1 MKKLTFI
8 FLGCIFAIFLNV
20 NSFAQTTMSQEGQYI
35 FNSLGFYIGG
45 VLVAFM
51 AAGFCML
58 ESGLVTTKSVS
69 TIAAKNIGK
78 FAICSL
84 IFFLVG
90 YNLAYGV
97 PEGGFMGSFSIW
109 TDTTDA
115 ETGYSGYSDW
125 FFQTMF
131 VCATASIVSGAV
143 AERIKIWPFFI
154 FAAIMAGVIYPI
166 SMGWQWGGGWLATSG
181 FSDFAGSTLV
191 HACGGAAALAGV
203 IVLGAREGRF
213 GSRGEKKSMQP
224 FAASSIPLV
233 TLGTFLLWFGWFGF
247 NGFSQLA
254 MGTFDDVNAISK
266 IAVNTHL
273 AGAAGTVTG
282 AALTR
287 LIGGKTDI
295 VMMLNG
301 ALAGLVAIT
310 AEPLTPGPITAMIIG
325 SIGAVIMYYGTKL
338 LENLGLDDVVGA
350 IPVHM
355 FAGIFGTLVVP
366 LTNSDTSF
374 GTQFVG
380 VISVCVFSFV
390 LSWITF
396 STLKSTIGLRI
407 SKAAEKQG
415 TDKAEVAEV
424 YGRVQDRHRESA
436 ILDGRTY
443 KKQNQFTFLLHY
455 GF

>member
-1 MKKLTFI
+1 MKKLTII
-8 FLGCIFAIFLNV
+8 FLSCILALLASS
-20 NSFAQTTMSQEGQYI
+20 NSFAESTMSEEGQYI

-69 TIAAKNIGK
+69 TIGAKNIGK
-78 FAICSL
+78 FAICSI
-84 IFFLVG
+84 IFFLFG
-90 YNLAYGV
+90 YNIAYGV
-97 PEGGFMGSFSIW
+97 PEGGYIGSFSIW
-109 TDTTDA
+109 SDGS
-115 ETGYSGYSDW
+115 EVGTGYSDSSDW

-131 VCATASIVSGAV
+131 VCATVSIVSGAV
-143 AERIKIWPFFI
+143 AERIKIWPFFA
-154 FAAIMAGVIYPI
+154 FAVVMSGLIYPI
-166 SMGWQWGGGWLATSG
+166 SMGWQWGGGWLSAAG
-181 FSDFAGSTLV
+181 FSDFAGSTIV
-191 HACGGAAALAGV
+191 HACGGAAALAGI

-213 GSRGEKKSMQP
+213 TSSGGKRVMVP

-282 AALTR
+282 AVVTR

-295 VMMLNG
+295 IMMLNG

-310 AEPLTPGPITAMIIG
+310 AEPLAPTPGLAIVIG
-325 SIGAVIMYYGTKL
+325 SIGALIMYFGTKM
-338 LENLGLDDVVGA
+338 LESFGLDDVVGA

-366 LTNSDTSF
+366 VSNSETSF
-374 GTQFVG
+374 GTQLIG
-380 VISVCVFSFV
+380 TISVCAFSFV
-390 LSWITF
+390 LSYALFTA
-396 STLKSTIGLRI
+396 LKTTVGLRI

-415 TDKAEVAEV
+415 TDKAEIGVTA
-424 YGRVQDRHRESA
+424 YSIRD
-436 ILDGRTY
+436 
-443 KKQNQFTFLLHY
+443 
-455 GF
+455 

>member
-1 MKKLTFI
+1 MRKNFLILLSIFFTLVLT
-8 FLGCIFAIFLNV
+8 GTSSAE
-20 NSFAQTTMSQEGQYI
+20 TTMSQEGQYI
-35 FNSLGFYIGG
+35 FYSLGFYLGG

-78 FAICSL
+78 FAICSI

-97 PEGGFMGSFSIW
+97 PEGGYVGSFTIW
-109 TDTTDA
+109 SDSTNA

-154 FAAIMAGVIYPI
+154 FAAVMAGIIYPI
-166 SMGWQWGGGWLATSG
+166 SMGWQWGGGWLSAAG

-203 IVLGAREGRF
+203 IVLGPRSGRF
-213 GSRGEKKSMQP
+213 SSLGGKRVMVP

-282 AALTR
+282 AAITR
-287 LIGGKTDI
+287 LLGGKTDI

-325 SIGAVIMYYGTKL
+325 SIGAVIMYFGTKM
-338 LENLGLDDVVGA
+338 LEGFGIDDVVGA

-366 LTNSDTSF
+366 FTNSDTSL

-380 VISVCVFSFV
+380 TLSVVLFSFV
-390 LSWITF
+390 LSYLVF
-396 STLKSTIGLRI
+396 MAMKVTIGLRI
-407 SKAAEKQG
+407 SKAAEKLG
-415 TDKAEVAEV
+415 TDKAEVGVIA
-424 YGRVQDRHRESA
+424 YSIRD
-436 ILDGRTY
+436 
-443 KKQNQFTFLLHY
+443 
-455 GF
+455 

>member
-1 MKKLTFI
+1 MKKITLI
-8 FLGCIFAIFLNV
+8 FLGCIFALLASS
-20 NSFAQTTMSQEGQYI
+20 NSFAESTMSEEGQYI

-69 TIAAKNIGK
+69 TIGAKNIGK
-78 FAICSL
+78 FAICSI
-84 IFFLVG
+84 IFFLFG
-90 YNLAYGV
+90 YNIAYGI
-97 PEGGFMGSFSIW
+97 PEGGYIGSFSIW
-109 TDTTDA
+109 SDGS
-115 ETGYSGYSDW
+115 EVGTGYSDSSDW

-131 VCATASIVSGAV
+131 VCATVSIVSGAV
-143 AERIKIWPFFI
+143 AERIKIWPFFA
-154 FAAIMAGVIYPI
+154 FAVVMSGLIYPI
-166 SMGWQWGGGWLATSG
+166 SMGWQWGGGWLSATG
-181 FSDFAGSTLV
+181 FSDFAGSTIV
-191 HACGGAAALAGV
+191 HACGGAAALAGI

-213 GSRGEKKSMQP
+213 TSSGGKRVMVP

-282 AALTR
+282 AVVTR

-295 VMMLNG
+295 IMMLNG

-310 AEPLTPGPITAMIIG
+310 AEPLAPTPGLAIVIG
-325 SIGAVIMYYGTKL
+325 SIGALIMYFGTKM
-338 LENLGLDDVVGA
+338 LESFGIDDVVGA

-366 LTNSDTSF
+366 VSNSDTAF
-374 GTQFVG
+374 GTQLIG
-380 VISVCVFSFV
+380 TISVCAFSFV
-390 LSWITF
+390 LSYAMFTA
-396 STLKSTIGLRI
+396 LKATVGLRI

-415 TDKAEVAEV
+415 TDKAEIGVTA
-424 YGRVQDRHRESA
+424 YSIRD
-436 ILDGRTY
+436 
-443 KKQNQFTFLLHY
+443 
-455 GF
+455 

>member
-1 MKKLTFI
+1 MKKFSLYLIIINVLI
-8 FLGCIFAIFLNV
+8 FYGVAH
-20 NSFAQTTMSQEGQYI
+20 AETTMSQEGQYI
-35 FNSLGFYIGG
+35 FNSLGFYLGG

-78 FAICSL
+78 FAICSI

-97 PEGGFMGSFSIW
+97 PEGGYIGSFTIW
-109 TDTTDA
+109 TDNTNT

-154 FAAIMAGVIYPI
+154 FAAVMAGAIYPI
-166 SMGWQWGGGWLATSG
+166 SMGWQWGGGWLSTSG

-191 HACGGAAALAGV
+191 HACGGSAALAGI

-213 GSRGEKKSMQP
+213 GKKGEKKSMQP

-282 AALTR
+282 AAITR

-325 SIGAVIMYYGTKL
+325 SIGAVIMYYGTKM
-338 LENLGLDDVVGA
+338 LENYGLDDVVGA

-366 LTNSDTSF
+366 LTNNNTSF
-374 GTQFVG
+374 GTQLIG
-380 VISVCVFSFV
+380 VLSVCIFSFA
-390 LSWITF
+390 LSLLTF
-396 STLKSTIGLRI
+396 NALKSTVGLRI
-407 SKAAEKQG
+407 SKSAEKLG
-415 TDKAEVAEV
+415 TDKAEVGV
-424 YGRVQDRHRESA
+424 SA
-436 ILDGRTY
+436 YSIRD
-443 KKQNQFTFLLHY
+443 
-455 GF
+455 

>member
-1 MKKLTFI
+1 MKKSVILILLLLSI
-8 FLGCIFAIFLNV
+8 FTTS
-20 NSFAQTTMSQEGQYI
+20 SFAETTMSEEGQYI
-35 FNSLGFYIGG
+35 FNSLAFYIGG

-78 FAICSL
+78 FAICS
-84 IFFLVG
+84 IVFFLVG
-90 YNLAYGV
+90 YNLAYGI
-97 PEGGFMGSFSIW
+97 PEGGYIGSFSIW
-109 TDTTDA
+109 SDGT
-115 ETGYSGYSDW
+115 EMGTGYSGHSDW

-154 FAAIMAGVIYPI
+154 FAAFMAGLIYPI
-166 SMGWQWGGGWLATSG
+166 SMGWQWGGGWLSTAG

-213 GSRGEKKSMQP
+213 GPRGQKRSMEP

-273 AGAAGTVTG
+273 AGAAGTVAG

-287 LIGGKTDI
+287 LLNGKTDI

-310 AEPLTPGPITAMIIG
+310 AEPLTPGPILAMF
-325 SIGAVIMYYGTKL
+325 IGAMGAIIMYFGTKF
-338 LENLGLDDVVGA
+338 LESKALDDVVGA

-366 LTNSDTSF
+366 LSNNDTNF
-374 GTQFVG
+374 MTQFVG

-390 LSWITF
+390 LSYAVFRI
-396 STLKSTIGLRI
+396 LKETIGLRI
-407 SKAAEKQG
+407 SKSAERLG
-415 TDKAEVAEV
+415 TDKAEVGV
-424 YGRVQDRHRESA
+424 SA
-436 ILDGRTY
+436 YSIRD
-443 KKQNQFTFLLHY
+443 
-455 GF
+455 

>member
-181 FSDFAGSTLV
+181 FSDFAGSTIV
-191 HACGGAAALAGV
+191 HACGGAAALAGI

-325 SIGAVIMYYGTKL
+325 SIGAVIMYYGTKV
-338 LENLGLDDVVGA
+338 LENFGLDDVVGA

-366 LTNSDTSF
+366 LTNADTSF
-374 GTQFVG
+374 GTQLTG
-380 VISVCVFSFV
+380 VISVCVFSFA

-396 STLKSTIGLRI
+396 SALKSTVGLRI
-407 SKAAEKQG
+407 SRAAEKQG
-415 TDKAEVAEV
+415 TDKAEVGVIA
-424 YGRVQDRHRESA
+424 YSIRD
-436 ILDGRTY
+436 
-443 KKQNQFTFLLHY
+443 
-455 GF
+455 

>member
-1 MKKLTFI
+1 MKKITLI
-8 FLGCIFAIFLNV
+8 FLSCIFALLASS
-20 NSFAQTTMSQEGQYI
+20 NSFAESTMSEEGQYI

-69 TIAAKNIGK
+69 TIGAKNIGK
-78 FAICSL
+78 FAICSI
-84 IFFLVG
+84 IFFLFG
-90 YNLAYGV
+90 YNIAYGI
-97 PEGGFMGSFSIW
+97 PEGGYIGSFSVW
-109 TDTTDA
+109 SDGS
-115 ETGYSGYSDW
+115 EVGTGYSDSSDW

-131 VCATASIVSGAV
+131 VCATVSIVSGAV
-143 AERIKIWPFFI
+143 AERIKIWPFFA
-154 FAAIMAGVIYPI
+154 FAVVMSGLIYPI
-166 SMGWQWGGGWLATSG
+166 SMGWQWGGGWLSAAG
-181 FSDFAGSTLV
+181 FSDFAGSTIV
-191 HACGGAAALAGV
+191 HACGGAAALAGI

-213 GSRGEKKSMQP
+213 TSSGGKRVMVP

-273 AGAAGTVTG
+273 AGAAGTITG
-282 AALTR
+282 AVVTR

-295 VMMLNG
+295 IMMLNG

-310 AEPLTPGPITAMIIG
+310 AEPLAPTPGLAIVIG
-325 SIGAVIMYYGTKL
+325 SIGALIMYFGTKM
-338 LENLGLDDVVGA
+338 LESFGLDDVVGA

-366 LTNSDTSF
+366 VSNSDTAF
-374 GTQFVG
+374 GTQLIG
-380 VISVCVFSFV
+380 TISVCAFSFV
-390 LSWITF
+390 LSYALFTA
-396 STLKSTIGLRI
+396 LKATVGLRI

-415 TDKAEVAEV
+415 TDKAEIGVTA
-424 YGRVQDRHRESA
+424 YSIRD
-436 ILDGRTY
+436 
-443 KKQNQFTFLLHY
+443 
-455 GF
+455 

>member
-1 MKKLTFI
+1 MFKKSKIITFLFSLFFSFSLTNI
-8 FLGCIFAIFLNV
+8 SHAET
-20 NSFAQTTMSQEGQYI
+20 SMTAEGQYI
-35 FNSLGFYIGG
+35 FNTLAFYIGG

-78 FAICSL
+78 FGIASIV
-84 IFFLVG
+84 FFFVG
-90 YNLAYGV
+90 YNLAYGGS
-97 PEGGFMGSFSIW
+97 EGGYIGSFSLW
-109 TDTTDA
+109 EETSSMD
-115 ETGYSGYSDW
+115 TGYSDSSDF
-125 FFQTMF
+125 FFQVMF
-131 VCATASIVSGAV
+131 VCATVSIVSGAV

-154 FAAIMAGVIYPI
+154 FAVIMSGFIYPV
-166 SMGWQWGGGWLATSG
+166 SMGWQWGGGWLSTAG

-213 GSRGEKKSMQP
+213 GSKGESKSMVP

-254 MGTFDDVNAISK
+254 MGTFDDVNAITK

-273 AGAAGTVTG
+273 AGSAGVVTG
-282 AALTR
+282 AVLTR
-287 LIGGKTDI
+287 LLGGKTDI

-310 AEPLTPGPITAMIIG
+310 AEPLTPTPFLAIV
-325 SIGAVIMYYGTKL
+325 IGAVGAIIMYFGTKF
-338 LENLGLDDVVGA
+338 LERQRLDDVVGA

-366 LTNSDTSF
+366 ASNPDTNF
-374 GTQFVG
+374 GTQFMG
-380 VISVCVFSFV
+380 VLTVCVFSFV
-390 LSWITF
+390 LSYLVF
-396 STLKSTIGLRI
+396 RVLKQTIGLRI
-407 SKAAEKQG
+407 SKEAEKLG
-415 TDKAEVAEV
+415 TDKAEVGVVA
-424 YGRVQDRHRESA
+424 YSIRD
-436 ILDGRTY
+436 
-443 KKQNQFTFLLHY
+443 
-455 GF
+455 

>member
-1 MKKLTFI
+1 MINFNKLFLNFGVGLI
-8 FLGCIFAIFLNV
+8 FLLGLTSLGNTAE
-20 NSFAQTTMSQEGQYI
+20 TTMSEEGQYI
-35 FNSLGFYIGG
+35 FNTLGFYIGG

-84 IFFLVG
+84 IFFLFG
-90 YNLAYGV
+90 YNMAYGI
-97 PEGGFMGSFSIW
+97 PEGGYIGKFLIW
-109 TDTTDA
+109 DDSSKLG
-115 ETGYSGYSDW
+115 TGYSDHSDW

-143 AERIKIWPFFI
+143 AERIKIWPFFV
-154 FAAIMAGVIYPI
+154 FSALMAGFIYPI
-166 SMGWQWGGGWLATSG
+166 SMGWQWGGGWLSTAG

-213 GSRGEKKSMQP
+213 STKGEKKSMVP

-254 MGTFDDVNAISK
+254 MGTLDDVNAISK
-266 IAVNTHL
+266 IAVNTHI

-282 AALTR
+282 AAITR
-287 LIGGKTDI
+287 LLGGKTDI
-295 VMMLNG
+295 IMMLNG

-310 AEPLTPGPITAMIIG
+310 AEPLTPSPLLAMF
-325 SIGAVIMYYGTKL
+325 IGAAGALIMYFGTKF
-338 LENLGLDDVVGA
+338 LENQKLDDVVGA

-366 LTNSDTSF
+366 ISNPNTNF
-374 GTQFVG
+374 GTQLLG
-380 VISVCVFSFV
+380 VISVCIFSFV
-390 LSWITF
+390 LSFISF
-396 STLKSTIGLRI
+396 KTLKQTIGLRI
-407 SKAAEKQG
+407 SKKAEKLG
-415 TDKAEVAEV
+415 TDKAEVGVVA
-424 YGRVQDRHRESA
+424 YSIRD
-436 ILDGRTY
+436 
-443 KKQNQFTFLLHY
+443 
-455 GF
+455 

>member
-1 MKKLTFI
+1 MTNLFKQLTLVIVI
-8 FLGCIFAIFLNV
+8 FFNITGLAL
-20 NSFAQTTMSQEGQYI
+20 AETTISLEGQYI
-35 FNSLGFYIGG
+35 FNTLGFYLGG
-45 VLVAFM
+45 VLVAFI

-58 ESGLVTTKSVS
+58 GSGLVTTKSVS

-84 IFFLVG
+84 IFFFCG
-90 YNLAYGV
+90 YNLAYGI
-97 PEGGFMGSFSIW
+97 PEGGFIGSFSMW
-109 TDTTDA
+109 TDA
-115 ETGYSGYSDW
+115 SELATGYSDDSDW

-154 FAAIMAGVIYPI
+154 FAAIMAGLIYPI
-166 SMGWQWGGGWLATSG
+166 SMGWQWGGGWLSTAG

-203 IVLGAREGRF
+203 LVLGAREGRF
-213 GSRGEKKSMQP
+213 GKKGESKSLVP

-273 AGAAGTVTG
+273 AGAAGTV
-282 AALTR
+282 AAAVITR
-287 LIGGKTDI
+287 LLGGKTDI

-310 AEPLTPGPITAMIIG
+310 AEPLTPSPLLAIAIGAIG
-325 SIGAVIMYYGTKL
+325 SLIMYFGTKF
-338 LENLGLDDVVGA
+338 LESKKIDDVVGA

-366 LTNSDTSF
+366 LSNSGTNF
-374 GTQFVG
+374 GTQLTG

-390 LSWITF
+390 LSYITF
-396 STLKSTIGLRI
+396 RVLKQTIGLRI
-407 SKAAEKQG
+407 SSQAEKLG
-415 TDKAEVAEV
+415 TDVAEV
-424 YGRVQDRHRESA
+424 GVKAYA
-436 ILDGRTY
+436 IRD
-443 KKQNQFTFLLHY
+443 
-455 GF
+455 

>member
-1 MKKLTFI
+1 MENLLKKSSICFI
-8 FLGCIFAIFLNV
+8 FFL
-20 NSFAQTTMSQEGQYI
+20 SFTEIASAEALSAEGQYI
-35 FNSLGFYIGG
+35 FNSLAFYIGG

-69 TIAAKNIGK
+69 TIGAKNIGK
-78 FAICSL
+78 FAICSI
-84 IFFLVG
+84 IFFFFG
-90 YNLAYGV
+90 YNLAYGI
-97 PEGGFMGSFSIW
+97 PEGGYIGSFTLWSDGSAI
-109 TDTTDA
+109 D
-115 ETGYSGYSDW
+115 TGYSDSSDF
-125 FFQTMF
+125 FFQVMF
-131 VCATASIVSGAV
+131 VCATVSIVSGAV

-154 FAAIMAGVIYPI
+154 FAVLMSGFIYPV
-166 SMGWQWGGGWLATSG
+166 SMGWQWGGGWLASSG

-213 GSRGEKKSMQP
+213 GSKGEKKSLVP

-273 AGAAGTVTG
+273 AGAAGTVT
-282 AALTR
+282 AAVITR
-287 LIGGKTDI
+287 LLGGKTDI
-295 VMMLNG
+295 IMMLNG

-310 AEPLTPGPITAMIIG
+310 AEPLMPSPILAILIG
-325 SIGAVIMYYGTKL
+325 SIGSIIMYFGTKF
-338 LENLGLDDVVGA
+338 LEMQRLDDVVGA

-366 LTNSDTSF
+366 ISNSDTNF
-374 GTQFVG
+374 GTQLTG
-380 VISVCVFSFV
+380 VIAVCLFSFI
-390 LSWITF
+390 LSYITF
-396 STLKSTIGLRI
+396 RVLKQTIGLRI
-407 SKAAEKQG
+407 SAQAEKLG
-415 TDKAEVAEV
+415 TDVAEV
-424 YGRVQDRHRESA
+424 GVKAYA
-436 ILDGRTY
+436 IRD
-443 KKQNQFTFLLHY
+443 
-455 GF
+455 

>member
-1 MKKLTFI
+1 MKKINILAITFALI
-8 FLGCIFAIFLNV
+8 QFIPSITYAE
-20 NSFAQTTMSQEGQYI
+20 STMSQEGQYI
-35 FNSLGFYIGG
+35 FNSLGFYLGG

-69 TIAAKNIGK
+69 TIAAKNVGK

-84 IFFLVG
+84 VFFLFG
-90 YNLAYGV
+90 YNMAYGV
-97 PEGGFMGSFSIW
+97 PEGGYIGSFLIW
-109 TDTTDA
+109 NDVS
-115 ETGYSGYSDW
+115 EIGTGYSDSSDW

-143 AERIKIWPFFI
+143 AERIKIWPFFL
-154 FAAIMAGVIYPI
+154 FAALMAGFIYPI
-166 SMGWQWGGGWLATSG
+166 SMGWQWGGGWLASAG

-191 HACGGAAALAGV
+191 HACGGAAALAGI

-213 GSRGEKKSMQP
+213 GSKGEKKSMVP

-273 AGAAGTVTG
+273 AGAAGTVAG
-282 AALTR
+282 AAITR
-287 LIGGKTDI
+287 LMAGKTDI

-310 AEPLTPGPITAMIIG
+310 AEPLTPSPLLAILIG
-325 SIGAVIMYYGTKL
+325 FVGALIMYFGTKF
-338 LENLGLDDVVGA
+338 LESLQLDDVVGA

-366 LTNSDTSF
+366 ASNAETNF
-374 GTQFVG
+374 GTQLLG
-380 VISVCVFSFV
+380 VVSVCVFSFI
-390 LSWITF
+390 LSYIVF
-396 STLKSTIGLRI
+396 SAMKATIGLRI
-407 SKAAEKQG
+407 SKEAEKLG
-415 TDKAEVAEV
+415 TDKAEVGVVA
-424 YGRVQDRHRESA
+424 YSIRD
-436 ILDGRTY
+436 
-443 KKQNQFTFLLHY
+443 
-455 GF
+455 

>member
-1 MKKLTFI
+1 MINLIKKITISFVII
-8 FLGCIFAIFLNV
+8 FNITGYA
-20 NSFAQTTMSQEGQYI
+20 SAETTMSAEGQYI
-35 FNSLGFYIGG
+35 FNSLGFYLGG

-84 IFFLVG
+84 IFFFCG
-90 YNLAYGV
+90 YNLAYGI
-97 PEGGFMGSFSIW
+97 PEGGFIGSFSMW
-109 TDTTDA
+109 SDSSELA
-115 ETGYSGYSDW
+115 TGYSDYSDW

-154 FAAIMAGVIYPI
+154 FAAIMAGIIYPI

-213 GSRGEKKSMQP
+213 GKKGETKSLVP

-254 MGTFDDVNAISK
+254 MGTFDDATAITK

-273 AGAAGTVTG
+273 AGAAGTVAG
-282 AALTR
+282 AVVSR
-287 LIGGKTDI
+287 IYGGKTDVI
-295 VMMLNG
+295 MMLNG

-310 AEPLTPGPITAMIIG
+310 AEPLTPGPVTAMIIG
-325 SIGAVIMYYGTKL
+325 SIGALIMYFGTKM
-338 LENLGLDDVVGA
+338 LENFGLDDVVGA

-355 FAGIFGTLVVP
+355 FAGVFGTLVVP
-366 LTNSDTSF
+366 LTNADTSF
-374 GTQFVG
+374 GTQFMG
-380 VISVCVFSFV
+380 AISVCIFSFV
-390 LSWITF
+390 LSFIIF
-396 STLKSTIGLRI
+396 KVLSFTIGLRI
-407 SKAAEKQG
+407 SKAAEKLG
-415 TDKAEVAEV
+415 TDKAEIGVVA
-424 YGRVQDRHRESA
+424 YSLRD
-436 ILDGRTY
+436 
-443 KKQNQFTFLLHY
+443 
-455 GF
+455 